1 MELSLI
7 KETAQE
13 IFQSSKTVALT
24 GAGISAESG
33 IPTFRG
39 SQSLWSK
46 YDPAEFAD
54 VEAFLRNPGK
64 VWQMIKE
71 LILIIEAADPN
82 PAHLALAELERR
94 GLLHCVITQNVD
106 NLHQRGGSKKVIE
119 YHGTNERLYCLDCN
133 ARYTRKAISLETLP
147 PRCQCGGVVRP
158 DVVFFGEPI
167 PLEARLTAEAEA
179 ESCQLM
185 LVVGT
190 SAVVYP
196 AGQLPVMA
204 KSAGAKVIE
213 FNMEET
219 PLTGYISD
227 RLLKGRAAQ
236 VLPSIVDEIKKLEL
250 GNHDPSW

>member
-7 KETAQE
+7 RETARE

-39 SQSLWSK
+39 SQGLWSK

-64 VWQMIKE
+64 VWGMIKE
-71 LILIIEAADPN
+71 LILIIEAARPN
-82 PAHLALAELERR
+82 PAHLALAELERLGR
-94 GLLHCVITQNVD
+94 LCCVITQNVD
-106 NLHQRGGSKKVIE
+106 NLHQRGGSKSVIE
-119 YHGTNERLYCLDCN
+119 YHGTNEQLYCLDCG
-133 ARYTRKAISLETLP
+133 ARYPRRAISLETLP

-158 DVVFFGEPI
+158 DVIFFGEPI
-167 PLEARLTAEAEA
+167 PLAARLSAEAEA
-179 ESCQLM
+179 GSCQLM

-204 KSAGAKVIE
+204 KAAGARVIE
-213 FNMEET
+213 LNPEET

-227 RLLKGRAAQ
+227 WLLKGSAGQ
-236 VLPSIVDEIKKLEL
+236 ILPSVVDEVKKLGC